1 MVMVR
6 LATKSLTSSGVILDF
21 TRWGSLEPA
30 RALLLS
36 LVIYVQI
43 IFSRFIA
50 LVRAYINLVSP
61 MCHSVS
67 FMYANS

>member
-6 LATKSLTSSGVILDF
+6 LTTKSLTSSGVILDF

-43 IFSRFIA
+43 IFPGLLPWLGLI
-50 LVRAYINLVSP
+50 
-61 MCHSVS
+61 
-67 FMYANS
+67 